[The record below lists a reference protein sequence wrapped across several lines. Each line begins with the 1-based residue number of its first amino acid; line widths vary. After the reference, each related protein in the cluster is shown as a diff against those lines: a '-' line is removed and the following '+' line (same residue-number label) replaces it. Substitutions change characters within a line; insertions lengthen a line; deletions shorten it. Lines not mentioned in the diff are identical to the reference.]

1 MPGIAQSES
10 ASAPWPTCKLSLI
23 VLEGQLTILRASY
36 QQNLVV
42 FFGHVFFGWLV
53 HWISSL
59 YLARSLSLSLS
70 TWLLAAFCATKRP
83 AEKNIHH
90 IYAYLALIIWT
101 DSPHYG
107 HHVTSLWSGHC
118 IHCHAYTSIRH
129 PFTFTGAIV
138 RIHDIE
144 SYIMMAMFTML
155 YKYKGYIT
163 GTHTHTH
170 TKSVCYKPIAC
181 KFETLGHHEACWGML
196 VVQPGAR
203 SGRLPTEQGTAH
215 RNLGSAKNQRRSG
228 SKKRNTRPPPSL
240 VLIHTQPL
248 YWFKTY
254 QNAQSLP

>member
-1 MPGIAQSES
+1 MAQLPTQRHLFQFVRFWFFWQIWSELFAGVRAIYS
-10 ASAPWPTCKLSLI
+10 VTFKSVFCAWYFYPDVI

-42 FFGHVFFGWLV
+42 FFGHVFLGDLFTGYPPYT
-53 HWISSL
+53 SL
-59 YLARSLSLSLS
+59 ALSLSLS

-138 RIHDIE
+138 RIHDI
-144 SYIMMAMFTML
+144 
-155 YKYKGYIT
+155 
-163 GTHTHTH
+163 
-170 TKSVCYKPIAC
+170 
-181 KFETLGHHEACWGML
+181 
-196 VVQPGAR
+196 
-203 SGRLPTEQGTAH
+203 
-215 RNLGSAKNQRRSG
+215 
-228 SKKRNTRPPPSL
+228 
-240 VLIHTQPL
+240 
-248 YWFKTY
+248 
-254 QNAQSLP
+254 